1 MEPNYLK
8 FTGERKTSAI
18 NKTAVKNKEGRL
30 VLLYIKIDYNVVG
43 IETM

>member
-1 MEPNYLK
+1 MEPNYLR
-8 FTGERKTSAI
+8 FTGESKTPAI
-18 NKTAVKNKEGRL
+18 NKTAIKNKEGRL